1 MHKVAKKYQVY
12 NQVQF
17 ETSVVR
23 ATWIDD
29 KKKWEIELSRPSQKE
44 NQIKYFDFM

>member
-1 MHKVAKKYQVY
+1 MHKVTKKYQVY

-17 ETSVVR
+17 ETCVVR
-23 ATWIDD
+23 ATWLDD

-44 NQIKYFDFM
+44 NQIKYFGFM